1 MKPTAQQ
8 IQDIVGQ
15 VTELTWSYAIWWE
28 LVNKENRPKFKFALG
43 EYPNFFS
50 AVVATMLAS
59 VCVIV
64 RRLFDSRTD
73 VLSIP
78 SLVNSLQATHPQ
90 RAAAL
95 RTQIDGHS
103 ALIQKFTLLRHKV
116 YAHRDGTLD
125 PAAAFNQ
132 AQIKPKEL
140 REVVH
145 LIQEITGALC
155 EVEGKNSKATML
167 DTFQHCERD
176 AAEET
181 GLLIQDI
188 RRSRGDSSAESRL

>member
-1 MKPTAQQ
+1 MKPTGKE

-28 LVNKENRPKFKFALG
+28 LVNKANRPQFELAFG

-50 AVVATMLAS
+50 AVIATTLQS

-78 SLVNSLQATHPQ
+78 NLVNSLQVSHPQ
-90 RAAAL
+90 IAGAL
-95 RTQIDGHS
+95 KRQIDGHS
-103 ALIQKFTLLRHKV
+103 GLIQKCTLLRHKV

-140 REVVH
+140 HEVVH
-145 LIQEITGALC
+145 LIHDITGTLC
-155 EVEGKNSKATML
+155 EVEGKNSKATTL
-167 DTFQHCERD
+167 DTFQHCQRD
-176 AAEET
+176 AADET

-188 RRSRGDSSAESRL
+188 RRSRGDSPAE